1 MKSSIRPASHS
12 GSWYDDNPKQLSK
25 ELSAYLSESKQYDQ
39 YNTLK
44 SIIVPHSGLEY
55 GGPVAAKA
63 FINVNPDNFDKV
75 VILGPSHYE
84 YFKGAALTPF

>member
-1 MKSSIRPASHS
+1 MDSSLRIAYHG
-12 GSWYDDNPKQLSK
+12 GSWYSDDPKYLGTQINN
-25 ELSAYLSESKQYDQ
+25 YLSSAEKYEK
-39 YNTLK
+39 YNNLK

>member
-44 SIIVPHSGLEY
+44 V
-55 GGPVAAKA
+55 
-63 FINVNPDNFDKV
+63 
-75 VILGPSHYE
+75 
-84 YFKGAALTPF
+84 